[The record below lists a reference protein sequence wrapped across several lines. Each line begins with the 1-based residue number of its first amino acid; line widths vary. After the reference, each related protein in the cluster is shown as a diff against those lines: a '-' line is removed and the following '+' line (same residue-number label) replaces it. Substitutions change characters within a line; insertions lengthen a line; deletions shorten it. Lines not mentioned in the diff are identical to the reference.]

1 MKQNHFFS
9 CLLFGAFFFISSS
22 INSQSLTIISIEVI
36 NDVGI
41 DDGSGRFKSDEEPD
55 KYVAQLV
62 MEAEG
67 DLSQLANVEVKL
79 NQFSKDLKSE
89 AVVFDRKISYSLQE
103 DAERDSRILQK
114 ESIILIELGTFSEP
128 AFFKAR
134 VVLEDKSGKKS
145 QPVFYRPIKE

>member
-1 MKQNHFFS
+1 MDEGCGGGKADEGRGKY
-9 CLLFGAFFFISSS
+9 GAR
-22 INSQSLTIISIEVI
+22 V
-36 NDVGI
+36 
-41 DDGSGRFKSDEEPD
+41 
-55 KYVAQLV
+55 V

-67 DLSQLANVEVKL
+67 DVCQRANVEVKL
-79 NQFSKDLKSE
+79 KQGSGDLKSE